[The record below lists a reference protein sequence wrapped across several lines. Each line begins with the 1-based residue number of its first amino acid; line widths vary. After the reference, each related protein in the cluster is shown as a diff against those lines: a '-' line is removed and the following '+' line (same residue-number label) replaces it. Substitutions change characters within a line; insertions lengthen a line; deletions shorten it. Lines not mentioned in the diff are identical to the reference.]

1 MENMPPGNS
10 FPQICVVSVN
20 KCVEIGH
27 LAQEY
32 RRSIAISNLPILLI
46 SYWLAGRA
54 RGRTTAAI
62 TNATLEACGAR
73 RHRMV

>member
-1 MENMPPGNS
+1 MENMLPGNS

-20 KCVEIGH
+20 KFVEIAH

-46 SYWLAGRA
+46 SYGLAGGA
-54 RGRTTAAI
+54 RDRITTALTHTA
-62 TNATLEACGAR
+62 LEDCGAR